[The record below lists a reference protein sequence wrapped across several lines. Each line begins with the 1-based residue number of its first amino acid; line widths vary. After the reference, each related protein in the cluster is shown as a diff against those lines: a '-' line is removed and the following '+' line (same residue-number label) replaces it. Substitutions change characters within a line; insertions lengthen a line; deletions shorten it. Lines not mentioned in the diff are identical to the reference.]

1 MVKMSETLTI
11 KPADARKEIARRELA
26 RRHLVDFSQYIA
38 PWYRPG
44 RHHRLVGEYL
54 EQVETYIRT
63 GGKTGIG
70 RLMVFEPPQNGKSE
84 QVSKHFPAWLLGR
97 LCAMYQQP
105 CHVITTSYNADR
117 ATENSRAAREIVM
130 GPQYQAVFGNLTA
143 LEEPVSLSTDSRSV
157 EKWDLAAP
165 HRGGML
171 AAGVGGGV
179 TGYPAN
185 LFILDDPLKNRE
197 EADSQDRRD
206 LIWDWWLSS
215 AYTRLRPGAA
225 VVLMLTR
232 WHSDD
237 LAGRFLKSMATN
249 PLAEQWVVLD
259 LPAIW
264 EVPEVPEGKT
274 IEQYQREKLLDGV
287 WVEQHDLLDRA
298 PGQALWPEEY
308 PLEWLEIKRAN
319 IGPYDWAALYQQSPY
334 LRSGNMFK
342 RQWFGITENFP
353 DPTEI
358 VAQVRY
364 WDKAATAGGGKYSV
378 GVLIA
383 RMKGEIEIVLDVV
396 RGQWSRYER
405 EQQIVRTAQL
415 DGGRPGPKV
424 ITWHEQEPGSS
435 GKDSAQAT
443 NLKLAQAGFSAHFE
457 TATGD
462 KETRAQPWSS
472 QAEGGGVRLLRG
484 GWNQEYIEEL
494 VSFPKGRYKDQVDT
508 SSGAHARLNDAEPQ
522 GWFMSAPNLFT
533 RKPKPEDQPEA
544 VEIGE
549 VAHV

>member
-1 MVKMSETLTI
+1 MSNSLTI
-11 KPADARKEIARRELA
+11 KPADARREIARRELA
-26 RRHLVDFSQYIA
+26 RRHLVDFSTYVA
-38 PWYRPG
+38 PWYKPG

-63 GGKTGIG
+63 GGATGIG
-70 RLMVFEPPQNGKSE
+70 RLMVFEPPRHGKSE
-84 QVSKHFPAWLLGR
+84 QVSKHFPAWLMGR
-97 LCAMYQQP
+97 LCGMFQQP

-117 ATENSRAAREIVM
+117 ATENSRAAREIVI
-130 GPQYQAVFGNLTA
+130 GTQYQAVFGELAA
-143 LEEPVSLSTDSRSV
+143 LESPVALSTDSRSV
-157 EKWDLAAP
+157 EKWDLSAP

-179 TGYPAN
+179 TGYGAN
-185 LFILDDPLKNRE
+185 LFVIDDPLKNRE

-215 AYTRLRPGAA
+215 AYTRLQRNAA
-225 VVLMLTR
+225 VVIMLTR

-249 PLAEQWVVLD
+249 PQSEKWVVLD

-264 EVPEVPEGKT
+264 EEPEIPEAKSF
-274 IEQYQREKLLDGV
+274 EAYRQEKLLDGI
-287 WVEQHDLLDRA
+287 WLDDQDLLGRA
-298 PGQALWPEEY
+298 PGQALWPDEY
-308 PLEWLEIKRAN
+308 PWEWLENKRAN

-334 LRSGNMFK
+334 ARSGNMFK
-342 RQWFGITENFP
+342 RQWFPITETTP
-353 DPTEI
+353 DPEEI

-364 WDKAATAGGGKYSV
+364 WDKAATAGGGMYTV

-383 RMKGEIEIVLDVV
+383 RLKSGVEIVLDVV
-396 RGQWSRYER
+396 RGQWSAYER
-405 EQQIVRTAQL
+405 DQQIVRTTQL
-415 DGGRPGPKV
+415 DAERPGPKV
-424 ITWHEQEPGSS
+424 ITWHEQEPGSA
-435 GKDSAQAT
+435 GVDSAQST

-472 QAEGGGVRLLRG
+472 QAEGGGVRLAFG
-484 GWNQEYIEEL
+484 GWTQEYIEEH
-494 VSFPKGRYKDQVDT
+494 VSFPKGRYKDQVDA
-508 SSGAHARLNDAEPQ
+508 SSGAHARLSDAEPQ
-522 GWFMSAPNLFT
+522 GWFMSAPNLFAH
-533 RKPKPEDQPEA
+533 KPKPEEQPQA
-544 VEIGE
+544 VEIVE